1 MENVEDVG
9 LQISGK
15 PTGTP
20 DPPDEGQVLE
30 NSQVIHRPEE
40 NIQNRPIPTA
50 RAEDQGKGTF
60 PNILIS

>member
-20 DPPDEGQVLE
+20 DPPNEGQVLE

-40 NIQNRPIPTA
+40 NIQNRPIPA
-50 RAEDQGKGTF
+50 AGAED
-60 PNILIS
+60 